1 MKEAVSV
8 LLLAVLISSTS
19 IPTLAQKRDVLRKT
33 SLPPFMQTKKQESPG
48 QQKKVDSARLSKAEA
63 YTDGSGVWVH
73 WLMDTEVDNAGFLLY
88 RIDENG
94 KQLVKDN
101 FTVGADAHY

>member
-48 QQKKVDSARLSKAEA
+48 QQRKVD
-63 YTDGSGVWVH
+63 
-73 WLMDTEVDNAGFLLY
+73 
-88 RIDENG
+88 
-94 KQLVKDN
+94 
-101 FTVGADAHY
+101 